1 MATQTVNIGLLVDT
15 DGSTATLDFA
25 YDTATLLISGIVVA
39 NNTARSVFARATRSD
54 GSQSYSGTFP
64 PHTTQTIAI
73 GTNQAQRLQLV
84 TTQSG
89 RLDGVLVDW
98 RWA

>member
-15 DGSTATLDFA
+15 DGSTATL
-25 YDTATLLISGIVVA
+25 DTATLLISGIVVA